1 MGRSSRVENGEYSLC
16 SQAKQV
22 VKMQANRSVH
32 FSVPQGEG
40 SQHRNCSIVG
50 LRISVCLLSVFVFS
64 PSKRAQAQDSFDLAP
79 ILYSTSESQD
89 PVAQLQRR
97 LQSGQTK
104 LDKDPHYGLLPG
116 LLKELHIPLES
127 QVLVFS
133 KTSLQIHKISP
144 TNPRAIYFNDSVY
157 VGYVPGSSI
166 LELAAN
172 DPKLGAVFYTFDTGI
187 QPDVAAANDRSIND
201 TSSGLVRDRG
211 QCLSCHATTRTENV
225 PGYIVR
231 SIYSDRAGRP
241 RTGSSSFTTDYRSP
255 FQSRWG
261 GWYVTGTHGSMRH
274 LGNLFAVD
282 RTDPQKVDFE
292 SGANQ
297 LQLPSRVA
305 PGLHPQ
311 PHSDVVALMVLEHQI
326 RVHNLITK
334 ASFETRQAI
343 AMDESMNK
351 ALGRDPQYRS
361 ESTERRIQSV
371 ANQLADAMLMN
382 GEPPL
387 DGAVIGTSNFAT
399 VFASTGPRDKQ
410 GRSLRDL
417 DLKTRLFRYP
427 LSYLIYTQE
436 FQQLPSDVMK
446 LIQAKLAAEL
456 DRPERQAEREIL
468 AETLKESQ

>member
-1 MGRSSRVENGEYSLC
+1 
-16 SQAKQV
+16 
-22 VKMQANRSVH
+22 MQANRSVH

-50 LRISVCLLSVFVFS
+50 LLISVCLLSVFVFS

-305 PGLHPQ
+305 PGLHPE
-311 PHSDVVALMVLEHQI
+311 PHSDLVALMVLEHQI

-371 ANQLADAMLMN
+371 ANQLADAMLMH

-399 VFASTGPRDKQ
+399 VFASTGPRDKL

>member
-1 MGRSSRVENGEYSLC
+1 
-16 SQAKQV
+16 
-22 VKMQANRSVH
+22 MQALRSVH
-32 FSVPQGEG
+32 LSVPRGEG
-40 SQHRNCSIVG
+40 SQHWSCSIVR
-50 LRISVCLLSVFVFS
+50 LRMTVCLLFVIAFS
-64 PSKRAQAQDSFDLAP
+64 PLNRVLAQDSFDLAP
-79 ILYSTSESQD
+79 IFYSASESQD
-89 PVAQLQRR
+89 PVSKLQRR
-97 LQSGQTK
+97 LQAGQTM
-104 LDKDPHYGLLPG
+104 LEKDLEHGLLPS
-116 LLKELHIPLES
+116 LLKELQIPLES

-172 DPKLGAVFYTFDTGI
+172 DPKLGAVFYTFDTAI
-187 QPDVAAANDRSIND
+187 KDDASDTQED
-201 TSSGLVRDRG
+201 TSNDASSRLVRDRG

-225 PGYIVR
+225 PGYLVR

-311 PHSDVVALMVLEHQI
+311 PHSDLVALMVLEHQI

-371 ANQLADAMLMN
+371 ANQLADALLMH

-387 DGAVIGTSNFAT
+387 EGAVSGTSNFAA
-399 VFASTGPRDKQ
+399 VFPSTGPRDQQ

-417 DLKTRLFRYP
+417 DLKTRLFRFP

-446 LIQAKLAAEL
+446 LIRAKLATEL
-456 DRPERQAEREIL
+456 DLPERQAEREIIN
-468 AETLKESQ
+468 ETLPGFLSGKPSTSALDNP

>member
-1 MGRSSRVENGEYSLC
+1 
-16 SQAKQV
+16 
-22 VKMQANRSVH
+22 MQANRSVH

-282 RTDPQKVDFE
+282 RTDPQKVYFE
-292 SGANQ
+292 SGA
-297 LQLPSRVA
+297 
-305 PGLHPQ
+305 
-311 PHSDVVALMVLEHQI
+311 
-326 RVHNLITK
+326 K
-334 ASFETRQAI
+334 
-343 AMDESMNK
+343 K
-351 ALGRDPQYRS
+351 
-361 ESTERRIQSV
+361 
-371 ANQLADAMLMN
+371 
-382 GEPPL
+382 
-387 DGAVIGTSNFAT
+387 
-399 VFASTGPRDKQ
+399 
-410 GRSLRDL
+410 
-417 DLKTRLFRYP
+417 LKLT
-427 LSYLIYTQE
+427 
-436 FQQLPSDVMK
+436 
-446 LIQAKLAAEL
+446 
-456 DRPERQAEREIL
+456 
-468 AETLKESQ
+468 